1 MKINEQ
7 MKNILFSL
15 ILLFA
20 ACLSLQAQ
28 ERVITG
34 TLTDRDTKEVIEQ
47 ATVQLLR
54 RDSTYVKGTLSNEQG
69 EFRLEAPEDGAYI
82 VKITN
87 VGYLP
92 TTKRVEIK
100 NGGNVVLGRIVC
112 GAEAIMLKGTTVTAQ
127 ARKVVLKED
136 TFVYNSS
143 AYRTPEGS
151 AVEEL
156 VKRLPGAEVSD
167 DGTIKINGKEVKK
180 IKVDGKEFMTGDTKT
195 ALKNLPTSIINQLK
209 VYDEKSDL
217 SRVTGIDDG
226 NEETVLD
233 FGIKPGMNHG
243 LFVNADAA
251 VGTRS
256 RYSEKLMGAYFKDD
270 WRVMLFGSANNTND
284 QGFPGGGG
292 FGRFGAGRQGLN
304 ATKMLGTNLNYEKKD
319 TLKVDGSIRWNHND
333 ADLNTLQSIENFVSS
348 TGAFTNSRT
357 QQYSRGN
364 SWDARLRLEWTPD
377 SLTNIMFRPSFSYS
391 ASDSRSEGIS
401 AAFNSDPYE
410 QVDSP
415 LSEAGLEKMKE
426 LGLLV
431 NTRSTTSITYST
443 SKTVR
448 SMLQYNRRLN
458 AMGRNITFR
467 VDGNWGN
474 TLAQSLSTTDVH
486 LFQATNSLGLTD
498 YQTNRYNYTPT
509 RNWGYSLKTTYSEP
523 LWRATFLQFGYTYN
537 YSYSKSDR
545 STFDFSELGEAFI
558 DGVPVIYRGWAG
570 YLSRVSG
577 DLAQYRDEALSRY
590 SEYRNYTHELEVMMR
605 FVRQKY
611 NLNFGVML
619 QPQRSHFTQDYQ
631 GLHTDTTRTVTNFSP
646 TLDFRYRFNK
656 VSNLRINYRGT
667 TSQPGMTDLLDI
679 TDDSDPLNIR
689 KGNPGLKP
697 SFTNR
702 FRLFYNTY
710 IPNHQQ
716 AIMTF
721 INYSNTRNAISDLVT
736 YDESTGGRTTRP
748 ENINGNW
755 DVNAALMYNTSL
767 DTLGYWNINT
777 FTRAQYNNYVA
788 YLADAA
794 LLAQLSPTLD
804 GAIKNRTRSTS
815 ISERI
820 AGSYRNSWLELALDG
835 SFTYTSSK
843 NKLQSSADL
852 NTWQFAY
859 GGTLTLTAPWGTQLN
874 TSMHMNSRRGYNDA
888 SLNTNELVWN
898 AQLSQGFLRGKP
910 LTVSLQFYDIL
921 DRQSNLSR
929 SINATQRT
937 DTEYN
942 AINSYAM
949 LHVIYRM
956 NLFGSKDARQ
966 QMHGREGR
974 PDFGRPEFRGG
985 QGGRPGGGGGFRPR
999 SGGFGGPMMID

>member
-1 MKINEQ
+1 MNKT
-7 MKNILFSL
+7 FSTL
-15 ILLFA
+15 LTLLFFLLLPLTA
-20 ACLSLQAQ
+20 DAQ
-28 ERVITG
+28 EQLITG
-34 TLTDRDTKEVIEQ
+34 KLIDRDTKEAIEQ

-54 RDSTYVKGTLSNEQG
+54 RDSTYVTGTLSDESG
-69 EFRLEAPEDGAYI
+69 AFRLQVPEEGAYL

-92 TTKRVEIK
+92 TVKRVQMK
-100 NGGNVVLGRIVC
+100 GDGNVDLGTIIC
-112 GAEAIMLKGTTVTAQ
+112 GAEAIMLKGATVTAQ
-127 ARKVVLKED
+127 ARKVVVRED
-136 TFVYNSS
+136 TFVYNSA

-209 VYDEKSDL
+209 VYDERSDL

-233 FGIKPGMNHG
+233 FGIKPGMNKG
-243 LFVNADAA
+243 LFANVDAA
-251 VGTRS
+251 VGTHS
-256 RYSEKLMGAYFKDD
+256 RYTERLMGAYFRND

-284 QGFPGGGG
+284 MGFPGGGG

-319 TLKVDGSIRWNHND
+319 TLRVDGSIRWNHND
-333 ADLNTLQSIENFVSS
+333 GDLNTLQSIENFVST
-348 TGAFTNSRT
+348 TGAFTNSRN
-357 QQYSRGN
+357 QQFTRGN
-364 SWDARLRLEWTPD
+364 SWNAQMRLEWTPD

-391 ASDSRSEGIS
+391 TNDSRTEGIS
-401 AAFNSDPYE
+401 ATFSSDPYE
-410 QVDSP
+410 HVSDALDPASI
-415 LSEAGLEKMKE
+415 AKME
-426 LGLLV
+426 SLGLLV
-431 NTRSTTSITYST
+431 NTRSTTSITFSQ

-458 AMGRNITFR
+458 SMGRNITFR
-467 VDGNWGN
+467 VDGNYGN
-474 TLAQSLSTTDVH
+474 TLSQSLSITNVH
-486 LFQATNSLGLTD
+486 LYQATNSLGLNN

-509 RNWGYSLKTTYSEP
+509 RNYGYSLQTTYSEP
-523 LWRATFLQFGYTYN
+523 LWRATFLQFGYTYK

-545 STFDFSELGEAFI
+545 STYDFSNLGEAFF
-558 DGVPVIYRGWAG
+558 DGVPVIYRGWSG
-570 YLSRVSG
+570 YLSR
-577 DLAQYRDEALSRY
+577 LAQDISYYRDDDLSRF
-590 SEYRNYTHELEVMMR
+590 SEYKNYTHELEVMMR

-611 NLNFGVML
+611 NLNFGVMV

-631 GLHTDTTRTVTNFSP
+631 GLHTDTTRVVTNFSP

-656 VSNLRINYRGT
+656 MSNLRINYRGT
-667 TSQPGMTDLLDI
+667 TTQPGMSDLLDI

-697 SFTNR
+697 AFTNR
-702 FRLFYNTY
+702 FRLFYNGY
-710 IPNHQQ
+710 LQKHQQ

-721 INYSNTRNAISDLVT
+721 INYSNTRNSISDLVT
-736 YDESTGGRTTRP
+736 YDPSTGGRTTRP

-755 DVNAALMYNTSL
+755 DVNAALMFNTAL
-767 DTLGYWNINT
+767 DSLGYWNINT

-788 YLADAA
+788 YLADPA
-794 LLAQLSPTLD
+794 LLATLTPTME
-804 GAIKNRTRSTS
+804 GAIKNVTHSTS
-815 ISERI
+815 ISERM
-820 AGSYRNSWLELALDG
+820 AGSYRNSWIELELDG
-835 SFTYTSSK
+835 SFTFTRSR
-843 NKLQSSADL
+843 NKLQTAADMD
-852 NTWQFAY
+852 TWQFAY
-859 GGTLTLTAPWGTQLN
+859 GGTLGLTAPWGTQLS
-874 TSMHMNSRRGYNDA
+874 TSIHMNSRRGYSD
-888 SLNTNELVWN
+888 SSMNTNELVWN
-898 AQLSQGFLRGKP
+898 AQLSQGFLKGKP
-910 LTVSLQFYDIL
+910 LTVTLQFYDIL

-929 SINATQRT
+929 AISATQRT
-937 DTEYN
+937 DTQYN

-966 QMHGREGR
+966 QMQGRDGR

-985 QGGRPGGGGGFRPR
+985 RPGGGPGGGGPGGMRPR
-999 SGGFGGPMMID
+999 GGFGGPMMIE